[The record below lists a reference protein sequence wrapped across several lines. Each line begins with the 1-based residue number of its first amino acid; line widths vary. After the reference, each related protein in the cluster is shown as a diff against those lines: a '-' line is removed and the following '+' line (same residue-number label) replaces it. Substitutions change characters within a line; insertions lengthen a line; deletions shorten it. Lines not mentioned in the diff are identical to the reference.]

1 MKTVRYGLIAAAL
14 AGAFMFVGGSANAQS
29 MEDKL
34 RTQLRSTVQ
43 TLRQLQDNQ
52 AQLQADKTA
61 AEQQRDAAQAQL
73 KDAQAQLAAASGKSS
88 GEAAAERALSVEK
101 SSHAQDAQQLA
112 KYKSSYEDLLTV
124 SRARD
129 AQRAQLQND
138 AKLRDTRLQMC
149 QAKNADLY
157 RVGHDILD
165 AYEHVGFGSFFASRQ
180 PFAQGSRVKYD
191 EIEQR
196 YGDAL
201 YSGKYDPA
209 ARSVAASAAV
219 SASQDAAS
227 GSAAAQ

>member
-1 MKTVRYGLIAAAL
+1 MKTVRYGLVAAML
-14 AGAFMFVGGSANAQS
+14 GGAVLFLNGTADAQS
-29 MEDKL
+29 IEDKL
-34 RTQLRSTVQ
+34 RTQLRSTTQ

-61 AEQQRDAAQAQL
+61 AEQQRDAAQARL
-73 KDAQAQLAAASGKSS
+73 KDVQAQLAAASGKSG

-101 SSHAQDAQQLA
+101 NSHARDAQQLA
-112 KYKSSYEDLLTV
+112 KYKSSYEELLTV

-129 AQRAQLQND
+129 AQRSQWQND
-138 AKLRDTRLQMC
+138 VKQRDARLQMC

-157 RVGHDILD
+157 RVGHEILD

-180 PFAQGSRVKYD
+180 PFAQGARVKYD

-209 ARSVAASAAV
+209 ARSTAAAAAT
-219 SASQDAAS
+219 SASQDAP
-227 GSAAAQ
+227 AAAP